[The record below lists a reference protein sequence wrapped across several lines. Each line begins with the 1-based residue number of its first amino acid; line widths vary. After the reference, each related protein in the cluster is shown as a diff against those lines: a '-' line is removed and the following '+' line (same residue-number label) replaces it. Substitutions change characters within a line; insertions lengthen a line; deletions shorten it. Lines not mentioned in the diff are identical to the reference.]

1 MKITG
6 IIRRIDELGR
16 IVIPKEIRRTCGL
29 REGDPME
36 IWIENDTVVIKRY
49 NVATGSKL
57 SIERAL
63 DDIRSD
69 WDLDNNT
76 RRDVTEKLK
85 EAIAVLDS
93 HNETEL

>member
-16 IVIPKEIRRTCGL
+16 IEIPKEIRRAGGL

-36 IWIENDTVVIKRY
+36 ILIDNGCVVFKRY

-57 SIERAL
+57 AIERAL
-63 DDIRSD
+63 DDIRYD

-76 RRDVTEKLK
+76 RRDVLEKLK